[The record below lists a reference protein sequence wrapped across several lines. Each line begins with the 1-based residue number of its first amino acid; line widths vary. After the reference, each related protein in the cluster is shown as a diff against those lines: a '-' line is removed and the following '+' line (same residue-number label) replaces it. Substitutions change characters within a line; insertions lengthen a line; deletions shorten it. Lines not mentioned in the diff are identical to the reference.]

1 MMQRLRDQVNSPDA
15 TTARAAELLA
25 AVRPLDPNQ
34 VRGWAHPWN
43 LARMSRRRAPVGRLR
58 LAVTGAL
65 TFASLAAAAATAHR
79 AGWFGHAPVPVSPP
93 DGPVAVA
100 GPIAHAVVARPPGA
114 PSAAEAVAPSEP
126 NGGDV
131 VAPAPRRLPP
141 EAQPRETV
149 AAGTSAESVLM
160 VQAVRALRRDGDPA
174 RAQALAEEALRRY
187 PKGAQ
192 VEEAMVLAMEA
203 ASARGDRSGA
213 HRAAVRYLERYPAGR
228 FADRAQRVVSGSRD
242 GD

>member
-1 MMQRLRDQVNSPDA
+1 MQRLRDQLNSPDA

-25 AVRPLDPNQ
+25 SVRPLNPNQ

-43 LARMSRRRAPVGRLR
+43 VAGASRRRAPVGRLR

-79 AGWFGHAPVPVSPP
+79 AGWFGHATLPVSPP
-93 DGPVAVA
+93 DAPVAVA
-100 GPIAHAVVARPPGA
+100 VPVAHPVVARPPDA
-114 PSAAEAVAPSEP
+114 PEAVAPGEP

-131 VAPAPRRLPP
+131 VAPAPRRLSP
-141 EAQPRETV
+141 EVAPREAV
-149 AAGTSAESVLM
+149 GGGSAESVLM
-160 VQAVRALRRDGDPA
+160 VQAVRALRRDGDPG

-203 ASARGDRSGA
+203 ASARGDRNGA